1 MKILMVAS
9 EAVPYAKTG
18 GLADVAGVLPKFLK
32 QLGHDVRVVIPLYG
46 SIDQWKYPLEHVPG
60 ALGVWLGELGE
71 LWCEVR
77 ESRLPGSDVPIYF
90 IEYDRFFARKALY
103 NEPNGQGYMDND
115 NRFVFL
121 SRAALQLC
129 KKLNFSPDVV
139 HCNDWHTAA
148 IPIFLN
154 TVYAG
159 DDTLGHSAS
168 LLTIHNMEYQGRYY
182 PGLMDVLDIGWE
194 HFNHLELEWQNQ
206 CNLLKGG
213 LYHATLFNAVSH
225 GYAQE
230 IQTPQFGHG
239 LEGVVR
245 DRINALRG
253 VLNGIDYEE
262 WNPAH
267 DKYITAPYDI
277 EDMSGKAVCKHA
289 LQEELGLETRQDLP
303 LFGLVARLV
312 DQKGIRLLAE
322 IFEAL
327 MQLDLQ
333 IALLGS
339 GEAWAQDF
347 FNTMAARYPGKFG
360 CYIGYS
366 NPLAHRIEAGSDF
379 FLMPSV
385 FEPCGLNQL
394 YSLRYG
400 TLPIVHA
407 VGGLNDTV
415 YSFDEY
421 FHSGTG
427 FKYYDQTPDALYN
440 TIGWALSTWYHKP
453 DEIAGLRKRAMEQ
466 RFSWQGS
473 AEQYCDIYR
482 EAIYLKTGR
491 TNVD

>member
-9 EAVPYAKTG
+9 EAVPFAKTG
-18 GLADVAGVLPKFLK
+18 GLADVAGVLPRFLK
-32 QLGHDVRVVIPLYG
+32 QMGHDVRVVMPLYG
-46 SIDQWKYPLEHVPG
+46 SIDQWKYRLEPLPG
-60 ALGVWLGELGE
+60 ALGVWMGIMGE

-77 ESRLPGSDVPIYF
+77 ESRLPNTDVPIYF
-90 IEYDRFFARKALY
+90 IGHDGFFARKGLY
-103 NEPNGQGYMDND
+103 NEPDGQGFMDND

-129 KKLNFSPDVV
+129 KKIGFSPDIV

-148 IPIFLN
+148 VPVFLN
-154 TVYAG
+154 TAYAN
-159 DDTLGHSAS
+159 DDLFRHTAS

-182 PGLMDVLDIGWE
+182 PGLMNVLDIGWE

-213 LYHATLFNAVSH
+213 IYHATLFNAVSH
-225 GYAQE
+225 GYAAE
-230 IQTPQFGHG
+230 ILTPQFGHG
-239 LEGVVR
+239 LEGVVQDRR
-245 DRINALRG
+245 DALRG
-253 VLNGIDYEE
+253 VLNGIDYDE
-262 WNPAH
+262 WNPAT
-267 DKYITAPYDI
+267 DKYLTCPYDI
-277 EDMSGKAVCKHA
+277 GDMYGKAICKHA
-289 LQEELGLETRQDLP
+289 LQEEMGLEPRADRP

-312 DQKGIRLLAE
+312 SQKGIQLLAQ
-322 IFEAL
+322 IFESL

-415 YSFDEY
+415 YNYDAW

-427 FKYYDQTPDALYN
+427 FKYQDQTPQALYD
-440 TIGWALSTWYHKP
+440 TIGWALSTWYHHP
-453 DEIAGLRKRAMEQ
+453 DEIAGLRERAMQQ
-466 RFSWQGS
+466 RFSWQDS
-473 AEQYCDIYR
+473 ARQYIDIYQ
-482 EAIYLKTGR
+482 EAIDRKNGR
-491 TNVD
+491 

>member
-9 EAVPYAKTG
+9 EAVPFAKTG

-32 QLGHDVRVVIPLYG
+32 ELGHDVRVVMPLYG
-46 SIDQWKYPLEHVPG
+46 SIDQWKYHLEPVPG
-60 ALGVWLGELGE
+60 ALGVWMGALGE

-77 ESRLPGSDVPIYF
+77 ESRLPNSDVPVYF
-90 IEYDRFFARKALY
+90 IAYDRFFNRNGLY
-103 NEPNGQGYMDND
+103 NEPDGQGYMDND

-129 KKLNFSPDVV
+129 KKLDFSPDIV

-148 IPIFLN
+148 VPVFLN
-154 TVYAG
+154 TAYAN
-159 DDTLGHSAS
+159 DDMFRHTAS

-182 PGLMDVLDIGWE
+182 SGLMDVLDIGWE

-225 GYAQE
+225 GYAAE
-230 IQTPQFGHG
+230 ILTPQFGHG
-239 LEGVVR
+239 LEGVVQDRR
-245 DRINALRG
+245 DALRG
-253 VLNGIDYEE
+253 VLNGIDYDE
-262 WNPAH
+262 WNPAT
-267 DKYITAPYDI
+267 DKYLTAPYDI
-277 EDMSGKAVCKHA
+277 DDMFGKAVCKHA
-289 LQEELGLETRQDLP
+289 LQEEMGLETRSDVP

-312 DQKGIRLLAE
+312 HQKGIHLISE
-322 IFEAL
+322 IFESL
-327 MQLDLQ
+327 MELDLQ

-347 FNTMAARYPGKFG
+347 FSSMAARYPGKFG

-415 YSFDEY
+415 YNFDEY

-427 FKYYDQTPDALYN
+427 FKYQDQTADALYN

-453 DEIAGLRKRAMEQ
+453 DEISGLRRRAMEQ

-473 AEQYCDIYR
+473 AQQYVDIYN
-482 EAIYLKTGR
+482 EAIQRKNG
-491 TNVD
+491 

>member
-9 EAVPYAKTG
+9 EAVPFAKTG

-32 QLGHDVRVVIPLYG
+32 KAGHDVRVVMPLYG
-46 SIDQWKYPLEHVPG
+46 SIDQQKFGIHPIPG
-60 ALGVWLGELGE
+60 AMGVWMGAIGE
-71 LWCEVR
+71 LWCEVK
-77 ESRLPGSDVPIYF
+77 ESTLPNSDVPIYF
-90 IEYDRFFARKALY
+90 IGFDQYYGRPQLY
-103 NEPNGQGYMDND
+103 NEPNGDGFLDND

-129 KKLNFSPDVV
+129 KKLHFSPDIV

-148 IPIFLN
+148 VPIFLN
-154 TVYAG
+154 TAYAG
-159 DDTLGHSAS
+159 DDVLRDTAS

-182 PGLMDVLDIGWE
+182 SGLMDVLDIGWQ
-194 HFNHLELEWQNQ
+194 HFNHLELEWQTQ
-206 CNLLKGG
+206 VNLLKGG

-225 GYAQE
+225 GYAAE

-245 DRINALRG
+245 DRIDALRG

-262 WNPAH
+262 WNPAT
-267 DKYITAPYDI
+267 DKYIPAHFDI
-277 EDMSGKAVCKHA
+277 GDMAGKSECKRA
-289 LQEELGLETRQDLP
+289 LQEEMGLEVREDRP
-303 LFGLVARLV
+303 IFGLVARLV

-322 IFEAL
+322 IFEGL

-339 GEAWAQDF
+339 GESWAHDF
-347 FNTMAARYPGKFG
+347 FNVMAARYPGKFG
-360 CYIGYS
+360 CYLGYS
-366 NPLAHRIEAGSDF
+366 NPLAHRIEAGADF

-415 YSFDEY
+415 ENFDEY
-421 FHSGTG
+421 NHTGTG
-427 FKYYDQTPDALYN
+427 FKYYDQNGGAFYN
-440 TIGWALSTWYHKP
+440 TIGWALSTWYNRP
-453 DEIAGLRKRAMEQ
+453 DDIHMLRNNAMSK
-466 RFSWQGS
+466 RFSW
-473 AEQYCDIYR
+473 EQSTQDYLDIYK
-482 EAIYLKTGR
+482 EAIYRKTGKSL
-491 TNVD
+491 

>member
-18 GLADVAGVLPKFLK
+18 GLADVAGVLPRFLR
-32 QLGHDVRVVIPLYG
+32 QLGHDVRVVMPLYG
-46 SIDQWKYPLEHVPG
+46 SIDQWKYRLNPVPG
-60 ALGVWLGELGE
+60 ALGVWMGALGE

-77 ESRLPGSDVPIYF
+77 EATLPHSEVPIYF
-90 IEYDRFFARKALY
+90 IKFDQFFDRKGLY
-103 NEPNGQGYMDND
+103 NEPDGQGFMDND

-129 KKLNFSPDVV
+129 KKIGFSPDVV

-148 IPIFLN
+148 VPVFLN
-154 TVYAG
+154 TVYAN
-159 DDTLGHSAS
+159 DDLFRNTAS

-225 GYAQE
+225 GYARE
-230 IQTPQFGHG
+230 IMTPQFGHG
-239 LEGVVR
+239 LEGVVC
-245 DRINALRG
+245 DRKDALRG
-253 VLNGIDYEE
+253 VLNGIDYDE
-262 WNPAH
+262 WNPAN
-267 DKYITAPYDI
+267 DPYITAPYDI
-277 EDMSGKAVCKHA
+277 GDMFGKAVCKHA
-289 LQEELGLETRQDLP
+289 LQEELGLEPRSDVP

-312 DQKGIRLLAE
+312 DQKGIRLIAQ
-322 IFEAL
+322 IFESL

-347 FNTMAARYPGKFG
+347 FSQMAARYPGKFG

-427 FKYYDQTPDALYN
+427 FKYNDQTPGALYD
-440 TIGWALSTWYHKP
+440 TIGWALSTWYHRP
-453 DEIAGLRKRAMEQ
+453 DEINGLRRRAMEQ

-482 EAIYLKTGR
+482 EAIARKTGR
-491 TNVD
+491 TDIS